1 MIEVFL
7 RPSGAEASLIRG
19 NMRFLPREEKFY
31 HLFSAQAQLI
41 AEASALLLAGAQAG
55 NTHLANA
62 AAEIQKLENKGDE
75 IIHDIL
81 TRLNQTFITPID
93 PEDIHSLS
101 SSLDDVLDGIE
112 DAAYRMA
119 AYRLESIPPAVVE
132 LCLIVD
138 ACAGQLV
145 TAFQALQDDK
155 PLLEH
160 CIEINRLEN
169 AADKLVRLVLAEL
182 FQSHMDP
189 IEFIKIKE
197 VYEVLEATTD
207 RCEDVADALQG
218 VAVKN
223 S

>member
-1 MIEVFL
+1 
-7 RPSGAEASLIRG
+7 
-19 NMRFLPREEKFY
+19 MRFLPREEKFY
-31 HLFSAQAQLI
+31 ELFLQQAHLIS
-41 AEASALLLAGAQAG
+41 EASKALVEGARAG
-55 NTHLANA
+55 NAHLGA
-62 AAEIQKLENKGDE
+62 AAEEIQRIENKGDE

-81 TRLNQTFITPID
+81 TRLHQTFITPID

-119 AYRLESIPPAVVE
+119 AYRLEPIPPAVVE
-132 LCLIVD
+132 LCEIVQG
-138 ACAGQLV
+138 CARALV
-145 TAFQALQDDK
+145 AAFEALHANK

-169 AADKLVRLVLAEL
+169 TADKLVRRVLAEL
-182 FQSHMDP
+182 FQSDIHP
-189 IEFIKIKE
+189 IAFIKLKE

>member
-1 MIEVFL
+1 
-7 RPSGAEASLIRG
+7 
-19 NMRFLPREEKFY
+19 MRFLPRDEKFY
-31 HLFSAQAQLI
+31 SQFLKQAQLI
-41 AEASALLLAGAQAG
+41 SEASSLLLAGVRAG
-55 NTHLANA
+55 NAHLATA
-62 AAEIQKLENKGDE
+62 AAEIQKLENQGDE

-81 TRLNQTFITPID
+81 TRLNLTFITPID

-119 AYRLESIPPAVVE
+119 AYHVEPIPPQVVE
-132 LCLIVD
+132 LCEIVD
-138 ACAGQLV
+138 ACSRVLV
-145 TAFQALQDDK
+145 TAFQALNQNK

-169 AADKLVRLVLAEL
+169 LADKLVRRVLAEL
-182 FQSHMDP
+182 FNSDIHP
-189 IEFIKIKE
+189 IAFIKVKE

-218 VAVKN
+218 VVVKN

>member
-1 MIEVFL
+1 
-7 RPSGAEASLIRG
+7 
-19 NMRFLPREEKFY
+19 MRFLPREEKFY
-31 HLFSAQAQLI
+31 HLFLQQAHLI
-41 AEASALLLAGAQAG
+41 SEASQSLLAGVRAG
-55 NTHLANA
+55 NAHLAA
-62 AAEIQKLENKGDE
+62 AAERIQVLENKGDE

-119 AYRLESIPPAVVE
+119 AYRLEPIPPEIVE
-132 LCLIVD
+132 LCKIVD
-138 ACAGQLV
+138 ACSKELV
-145 TAFQALQDDK
+145 AAFEALEHEK
-155 PLLEH
+155 PLLVH

-169 AADKLVRLVLAEL
+169 AADKLVRKVLTEL
-182 FQSHMDP
+182 FQSDIHP
-189 IEFIKIKE
+189 IALIKLKE
-197 VYEVLEATTD
+197 AYEVLEATTD

>member
-1 MIEVFL
+1 
-7 RPSGAEASLIRG
+7 
-19 NMRFLPREEKFY
+19 MRFLPREEKFY
-31 HLFSAQAQLI
+31 ELFLQQAHLIS
-41 AEASALLLAGAQAG
+41 EASRRCWRGRSAG
-55 NTHLANA
+55 NAHLADA
-62 AAEIQKLENKGDE
+62 AEEIQKLENKGDE

-119 AYRLESIPPAVVE
+119 AYRLEPIPPAVVE
-132 LCLIVD
+132 LCEIVEG
-138 ACAGQLV
+138 CAR
-145 TAFQALQDDK
+145 AWWRPSRRCSHDK

-160 CIEINRLEN
+160 CIEINRLEDT
-169 AADKLVRLVLAEL
+169 ADKLVRRVLAEL
-182 FQSHMDP
+182 FQSDIHP
-189 IEFIKIKE
+189 IAFIKLKE

>member
-1 MIEVFL
+1 
-7 RPSGAEASLIRG
+7 
-19 NMRFLPREEKFY
+19 MRFLPREEKFY
-31 HLFSAQAQLI
+31 NLFQQQAQLI
-41 AEASALLLAGAQAG
+41 LQASASLVKGVRGG
-55 NTHLANA
+55 NAHLAEA

-93 PEDIHSLS
+93 PEDIHQLS

-119 AYRLESIPPAVVE
+119 AYRLEPIPAAVAE
-132 LCLIVD
+132 LCDIVD
-138 ACAGQLV
+138 ACSGVLV
-145 TAFQALQDDK
+145 SAFEALSKDK

-169 AADKLVRLVLAEL
+169 LADKLVRRVLAEL
-182 FQSHMDP
+182 VQSDIQP
-189 IEFIKIKE
+189 IELIKLKE

-207 RCEDVADALQG
+207 RCEDVADTLQG
-218 VAVKN
+218 VVVKN